1 MGRKKTK
8 RSVPCPVCGHA
19 KTTCYGFDSNGRQRY
34 KCVECKEQGRS
45 WTFNKRT
52 GTVFYR
58 LRTSVKEVVQVLQ
71 AYMEC
76 GSMEGVART
85 FSRKISTITRWT
97 DRIAQQ
103 CAKVNNALIKNLEVL
118 FVQLDELWSYVQKKE
133 NEQWVWNPID
143 PQTKLMIAFQIGPW
157 TKKTARKL
165 IKLLKKR
172 IKAIWA
178 FISDGLD
185 HYVKLIARHFR
196 GATYIQ
202 FVKHYSGRKL
212 KSTEIRLIQGLP
224 VAVIE
229 ELIRACGL
237 GRQINTAFVERL
249 NLTQRQS
256 CAKLKRKTLC
266 AAKLEGRLENCMHIF
281 QAYYNFVRP
290 HMSLKQNGA
299 KRTPGMAARLTN
311 HIWTWKELLLKRS

>member
-8 RSVPCPVCGHA
+8 RSIPCPVCGHT
-19 KTTCYGFDSNGRQRY
+19 KTTCHGFDKRGRQRY
-34 KCVECKEQGRS
+34 KCGRCKENGRS

-58 LRTSVKEVVQVLQ
+58 LRNSVKDVLQ
-71 AYMEC
+71 ALQAYVEC

-85 FSRKISTITRWT
+85 FGRKISTITRWT
-97 DRIAQQ
+97 DRIAKQ

-133 NEQWVWNPID
+133 NEQWIWNPID
-143 PQTKLMIAFQIGPW
+143 PLTKLMIAFIVGPW

-165 IKLLKKR
+165 IKLLRKR
-172 IKAIWA
+172 VKAIWA
-178 FISDGLD
+178 FISDGLA
-185 HYVKLIARHFR
+185 HYIKPIARHFR

-212 KSTEIRLIQGLP
+212 KSTEVRHIQGLP

-237 GRQINTAFVERL
+237 GSRINTAFVERL

-256 CAKLKRKTLC
+256 SAKLKRKTLC
-266 AAKLEGRLENCMHIF
+266 AAKREDRLESYMHTF

-290 HMSLKQNGA
+290 HMSLKENA
-299 KRTPGMAARLTN
+299 VKRTPAMAARLTD
-311 HIWTWKELLLKRS
+311 HVWTWKELLLKRS